1 MKYIITESRLENV
14 IFKYLD
20 RKLDGMKLKK
30 GKYVNT
36 VFAFPGQKY
45 GLIGYLNFSGQS
57 GDLYIF
63 VDLRNDIM
71 SIFSMEKDDAME
83 AIKNYTENR
92 YNFNVSYTHVAPYI
106 PWAELMVK
114 KP

>member
-20 RKLDGMKLKK
+20 RKLNGIKLKK
-30 GKYVNT
+30 GKYVNN
-36 VFAFPGQKY
+36 VLAFDGQEY

-71 SIFSMEKDDAME
+71 SIFSMKKDDAME
-83 AIKNYTENR
+83 VIKNYVENK

-106 PWAELMVK
+106 PWAELQVK

>member
-20 RKLDGMKLKK
+20 RKLDGIKLKK
-30 GKYVNT
+30 GKYVDS
-36 VFAFPGQKY
+36 VLAFTGQKY

-63 VDLRNDIM
+63 VDLRNNIM
-71 SIFSMEKDDAME
+71 SMFSMEKDDAIE
-83 AIKNYTENR
+83 VIKNYVENR
-92 YNFNVSYTHVAPYI
+92 YNFNVNYTHVAHYI
-106 PWAELMVK
+106 PWAELQVM

>member
-30 GKYVNT
+30 GKYVDS
-36 VFAFPGQKY
+36 VLAFPGQRY

-57 GDLYIF
+57 GDLYVF

-83 AIKNYTENR
+83 AIKSYTENR
-92 YNFNVSYTHVAPYI
+92 YNFNVNYTHVAPYI